1 MAKNYYII
9 LGLPADATPDDIKS
23 DESSH
28 LLSVNRWT
36 SMPAKITKPIPWMS
50 FSGAGRL

>member
-1 MAKNYYII
+1 MLIYMAFLMSKKYS
-9 LGLPADATPDDIKS
+9 LPDDIKS